1 MLDFGWADWVQGQ
14 VERVWD
20 LMDISLLRSAIVD
33 IDPAFK
39 TWGPFLVRI
48 GTNFLLTYLIAAR
61 FGTSPK
67 TWTGRLDLEK
77 SGSRLA

>member
-20 LMDISLLRSAIVD
+20 LMDISLHRSAIVD

-39 TWGPFLVRI
+39 TWVYSSTISMQISQFISRYTV
-48 GTNFLLTYLIAAR
+48 R
-61 FGTSPK
+61 FGTSLK
-67 TWTGRLDLEK
+67 MWIGQLALGKSEFRLV
-77 SGSRLA
+77 